1 MNLFYINEC
10 VFNYLKKSK
19 YFIMDLKKYS
29 PLPPILA
36 HCIVDRHRKQIDI
49 IDEKLIML
57 IEQRMRISF
66 KIGKLKGDANLMI
79 EDIDREEVIR
89 KKLYLHSSLK
99 KEDIDI
105 LYDTIFNLSKKYQV
119 ER

>member
-1 MNLFYINEC
+1 
-10 VFNYLKKSK
+10 
-19 YFIMDLKKYS
+19 MDSKKYS
-29 PLPPILA
+29 PPPPILP
-36 HCIVDRHRKQIDI
+36 HCIVDKYRQQIDI

-57 IEQRMRISF
+57 IEQRMKISF
-66 KIGKLKGDANLMI
+66 KIGKLKKNTNLMI
-79 EDIDREEVIR
+79 ENIDREEVIR
-89 KKLYLHSSLK
+89 KKLYLYSSLI